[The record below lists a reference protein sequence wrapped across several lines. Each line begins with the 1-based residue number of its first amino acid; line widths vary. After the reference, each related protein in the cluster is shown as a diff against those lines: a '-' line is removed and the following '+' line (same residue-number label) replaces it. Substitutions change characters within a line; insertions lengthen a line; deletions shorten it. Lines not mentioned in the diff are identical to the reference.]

1 MKFAGLAEYLATQVS
16 AKVERDSGKDDE
28 TGELHMA
35 LSAPSNEFISDRH
48 FSPPLGRLVTFFS
61 TITQLKRVGCRGVGP
76 DKTPKRFHGSPLRNK
91 VPRAD
96 SSQRWSRR

>member
-1 MKFAGLAEYLATQVS
+1 MKFAGLAEYFQAEVS
-16 AKVERDSGKDDE
+16 AKVEHDLAKDDE

-35 LSAPSNEFISDRH
+35 RSAPSNEFISDRH
-48 FSPPLGRLVTFFS
+48 FSPPLCGLVTFFS
-61 TITQLKRVGCRGVGP
+61 TITQLNRFRCRGVGP

-96 SSQRWSRR
+96 SSQRWSRL